1 MGEKPT
7 GCCIFGE
14 DLPTATLHRIIT
26 GLIEHV
32 FLHVTAD
39 LNFLAAAPPLPA
51 EQNNNLFL
59 SAPLFFTDLTFP
71 PSCSR
76 VSLPGC
82 IASKT
87 ERDGNA
93 DVLATWIY
101 PSLSD
106 EAS

>member
-14 DLPTATLHRIIT
+14 DSPTATLHRIISDS
-26 GLIEHV
+26 IEHV

-39 LNFLAAAPPLPA
+39 LYVLACRTNNCRSCPRHCSSPILHFLPHVP
-51 EQNNNLFL
+51 
-59 SAPLFFTDLTFP
+59 
-71 PSCSR
+71 R
-76 VSLPGC
+76 MSLPKC
-82 IASKT
+82 AASKT